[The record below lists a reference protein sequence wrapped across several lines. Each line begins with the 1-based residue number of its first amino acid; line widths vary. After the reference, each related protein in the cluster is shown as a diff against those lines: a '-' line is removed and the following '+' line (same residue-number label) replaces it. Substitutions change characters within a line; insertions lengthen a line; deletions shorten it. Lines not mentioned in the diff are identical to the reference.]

1 MNRVKTG
8 IKGFDELV
16 DGGFP
21 ELSSILL
28 SGSPGTGK
36 TIFSMQYLYNGAK
49 DYNERGIYVSLGE
62 SVEQLKRNAKLVGI
76 NLDDVKDDVKIIAP
90 NLDNLGDFM
99 KKIKETTNELKPKR
113 MVIDSLTTAETY
125 APSLVSIKGL
135 EFMEV
140 LDGLPVFTPPVL
152 GDVITRRAIDKII
165 REIRKLGCTTIFIS
179 ELMKGSDA
187 LSRDTVSEFLVD
199 GVIVL
204 RRALIG
210 EKAHRILAVEKMR
223 GTKQDE
229 NIHKFEITDKGF
241 VVL

>member
-1 MNRVKTG
+1 
-8 IKGFDELV
+8 
-16 DGGFP
+16 
-21 ELSSILL
+21 
-28 SGSPGTGK
+28 
-36 TIFSMQYLYNGAK
+36 
-49 DYNERGIYVSLGE
+49 
-62 SVEQLKRNAKLVGI
+62 
-76 NLDDVKDDVKIIAP
+76 
-90 NLDNLGDFM
+90 
-99 KKIKETTNELKPKR
+99 
-113 MVIDSLTTAETY
+113 
-125 APSLVSIKGL
+125 
-135 EFMEV
+135 
-140 LDGLPVFTPPVL
+140 
-152 GDVITRRAIDKII
+152 VITRRAIDKII